1 MDEGGGGG
9 GMVEGGEFEKVQD
22 GVSSICVYTLKSKQI
37 YEALTLKRS
46 FYYNVKEINIIFL
59 KSLFQICVDLL
70 K

>member
-1 MDEGGGGG
+1 
-9 GMVEGGEFEKVQD
+9 MVEGGEFEKVQD

-37 YEALTLKRS
+37 YEAFNVEKIS
-46 FYYNVKEINIIFL
+46 FYYNVKDINIIFL